1 MNAMKIQAA
10 HAPRDL
16 TDLMAQAYALEREAV
31 ERYGELADVLATH
44 NNLEVAALFRRL
56 ASQEALHATEILRTM
71 GWTRAPRPSAMPEAP
86 EAPTFEDAHYLM
98 HPWHALRIA
107 LDAEQRAHDFFAA
120 LADLCEADEMRKA
133 AQQLQADEAEHI
145 VLLQRWMERVSPPPA
160 GWDDDPDPPR
170 YPH

>member
-1 MNAMKIQAA
+1 MSIQTVQ
-10 HAPRDL
+10 APRTL
-16 TDLMAQAYALEREAV
+16 AELMAQAYALEREAV

-44 NNLEVAALFRRL
+44 NNQEVAALFRRL
-56 ASQEALHATEILRTM
+56 ASQEAMHAHEILRTM
-71 GWTRAPRPSAMPEAP
+71 GWTQPPRPPGLPDAP
-86 EAPTFEDAHYLM
+86 EAPAYEEAHYLM

-120 LADLCEADEMRKA
+120 LAQRCESEDLRRA
-133 AQQLQADEAEHI
+133 AQQLQADEREHI
-145 VLLQRWMERVSPPPA
+145 TLLESWLQRVPEPPA

>member
-1 MNAMKIQAA
+1 MKIQSV

-16 TDLMAQAYALEREAV
+16 AELMAQAYALEREAV

-56 ASQEALHATEILRTM
+56 ASQEALHAAEILRTM
-71 GWTRAPRPSAMPEAP
+71 GWTRAPQPHALPEAP
-86 EAPTFEDAHYLM
+86 EAPAIEDAHYLM

-107 LDAEQRAHDFFAA
+107 LDAEQRAHDFFAS
-120 LADLCEADEMRKA
+120 LVQRCEGEEMRRA
-133 AQQLQADEAEHI
+133 AQQLQADEREHI
-145 VLLQRWMERVSPPPA
+145 TLLQTWLKRVPEPPA